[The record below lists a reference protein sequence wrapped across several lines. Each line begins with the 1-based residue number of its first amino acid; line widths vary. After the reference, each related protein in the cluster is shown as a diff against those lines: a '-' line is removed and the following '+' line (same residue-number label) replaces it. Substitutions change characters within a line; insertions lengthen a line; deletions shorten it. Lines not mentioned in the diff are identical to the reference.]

1 MIIFMA
7 TQVTTTVVDD
17 LDGSSNART
26 VSFSLEGVDYRIDL
40 NSKNRAAMQKAL
52 KPYLEKATKVGRRT
66 GSPRRSSVSSAK
78 RNDLGAIREW
88 ARANGHTVS
97 DRGRVSADIQAAYR
111 AAH

>member
-1 MIIFMA
+1 MIIVMA

-52 KPYLEKATKVGRRT
+52 KPYLEKATKVGRRA
-66 GSPRRSSVSSAK
+66 GSPRRSSGSSAK